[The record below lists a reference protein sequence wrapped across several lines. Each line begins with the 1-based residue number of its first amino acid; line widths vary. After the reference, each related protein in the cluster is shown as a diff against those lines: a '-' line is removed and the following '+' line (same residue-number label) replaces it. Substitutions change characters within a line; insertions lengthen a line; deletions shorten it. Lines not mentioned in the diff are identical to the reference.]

1 MGLQALSTQC
11 QPVSLLEFL
20 PQSYSNSNMK
30 TVYLF
35 TIGVLAVMCSH
46 VESQGQVPPPPPP
59 QDDLLQQ
66 FQQGGSGQQ
75 SGGTGMGTMAIQRLF
90 PPSRPSFLVWDS
102 RCRVYRRAT
111 EQNCPLAFNPF
122 IKFQRS
128 CNDRELAVV
137 SADFVYEIYI
147 YNLLAGR
154 LDGYCRYGHPAV
166 VCPLVNYSCSQ
177 FRGSRN
183 LSDEEASE
191 SENGRGDEASE
202 SENDEDTL
210 EEEWV

>member
-1 MGLQALSTQC
+1 MGS
-11 QPVSLLEFL
+11 VSLLEYL
-20 PQSYSNSNMK
+20 PQSYCNSIMK
-30 TVYLF
+30 IVNLL
-35 TIGVLAVMCSH
+35 TICVLAVMCSH
-46 VESQGQVPPPPPP
+46 VESQGQSPPPPPP

-66 FQQGGSGQQ
+66 FQQGSSGQQ
-75 SGGTGMGTMAIQRLF
+75 SGMGIMAIQRLF

-202 SENDEDTL
+202 SENDDDTL